1 MTKGVIYHLL
11 GGPLGEEV
19 TVAQI
24 VHFDV
29 LDIIAVCNVDLAVDV
44 RSGSA
49 ASCGVRSRRLGSRFD
64 RRNINMLDAL
74 LRLNLRIDLG
84 SGGSCEKTK
93 RHDDGQQT
101 RQQTRQKR

>member
-1 MTKGVIYHLL
+1 
-11 GGPLGEEV
+11 
-19 TVAQI
+19 
-24 VHFDV
+24 
-29 LDIIAVCNVDLAVDV
+29 
-44 RSGSA
+44 
-49 ASCGVRSRRLGSRFD
+49 
-64 RRNINMLDAL
+64 MLDAL